1 MSMLTLTGYGWMH
14 QCATGEYYN
23 VAGGNYDSLLVVA
36 AVLCL
41 YLLLQGVM
49 YNPASLISKYIKL
62 LGQNTLGVYLLHI
75 PIGYCSWRIIPMP
88 ENNFIYAIFLSIV
101 VLNLSLAITLILK
114 KIPVLNRLITM

>member
-1 MSMLTLTGYGWMH
+1 M
-14 QCATGEYYN
+14 
-23 VAGGNYDSLLVVA
+23 AGGNYDSLLVVA